1 MKPSPEIEAIVRRM
15 IAAREKLDMP
25 VIHAMFTSADDLRLI
40 GTANHEWIRGRDE
53 AMAAT
58 DTKWG
63 SLGPHQI
70 ELLHIEAYEEG
81 NVGWAA
87 TEERIAFPD
96 GQAGVFRHTLVFEL
110 EVGAWK
116 LVQSHFSTPVPNL
129 EVWGTDLS
137 ESLAGLVESVR
148 SGSELARVDDLSG
161 TATFLFTDLVDSTP
175 LSLSMGEAA
184 WLDAITTHL
193 DTVSEIVVDE
203 GGSVVK
209 TLGDGG
215 MYVFSS
221 GSSALRA
228 AARIQQAVSQQ
239 ELRVRVGIHSGDVM
253 HTGEDYFGS
262 TVSKAARVA
271 SAADGGQILVT
282 STTAGLVNANE
293 FEFGAPIT
301 VELKGLDGTHQLQP
315 LIWS

>member
-1 MKPSPEIEAIVRRM
+1 
-15 IAAREKLDMP
+15 
-25 VIHAMFTSADDLRLI
+25 
-40 GTANHEWIRGRDE
+40 
-53 AMAAT
+53 
-58 DTKWG
+58 
-63 SLGPHQI
+63 
-70 ELLHIEAYEEG
+70 
-81 NVGWAA
+81 
-87 TEERIAFPD
+87 
-96 GQAGVFRHTLVFEL
+96 
-110 EVGAWK
+110 
-116 LVQSHFSTPVPNL
+116 
-129 EVWGTDLS
+129 
-137 ESLAGLVESVR
+137 
-148 SGSELARVDDLSG
+148 
-161 TATFLFTDLVDSTP
+161 
-175 LSLSMGEAA
+175 MGEAA